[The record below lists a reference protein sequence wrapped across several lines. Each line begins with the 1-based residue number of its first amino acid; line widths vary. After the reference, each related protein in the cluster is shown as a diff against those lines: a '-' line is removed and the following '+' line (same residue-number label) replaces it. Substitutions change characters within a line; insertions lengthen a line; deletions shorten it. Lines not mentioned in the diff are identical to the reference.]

1 MKRYDITLI
10 SIGIVWLWVIIGTA
24 VVMKADYP
32 VLQILVLELD
42 GAAACM
48 LTLMLKRTTMI
59 GSRKARTTEP
69 PVPPVA

>member
-1 MKRYDITLI
+1 MKRYDITMI
-10 SIGIVWLWVIIGTA
+10 CIGIVWLWVIIGTA
-24 VVMKADYP
+24 AVMKAEYP

-42 GAAACM
+42 GAVACM

-59 GSRKARTTEP
+59 GTHKAKTEL